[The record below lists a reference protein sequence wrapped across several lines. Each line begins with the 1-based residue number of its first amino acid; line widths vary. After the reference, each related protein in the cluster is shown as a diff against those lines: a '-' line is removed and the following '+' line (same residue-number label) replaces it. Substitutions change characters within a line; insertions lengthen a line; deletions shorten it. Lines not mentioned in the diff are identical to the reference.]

1 MSLAVVILAAGQGT
15 RMRSGWPKALHSV
28 AGQPMIVH
36 ALRAAEGVSDTAP
49 VLVIGA
55 GADQVQELLGE
66 RARYVLQEQRRGTG
80 HALLQAKALLAGRSE
95 AVLVMCGDMPLL
107 RKGTLRRL
115 VERHQQGNAVI
126 TMLTVVREGAQG
138 FGRVLRDESRAVMG
152 IVEEADATP
161 EQLAIREL
169 NTATFCFDASWLWP
183 RLDQIPVSARG
194 EYYLSDLVGM
204 AVAEGSGVEALTVD
218 DPAEVLGVNSRVH
231 LAEVEAAF
239 RRRINDAWMLEG
251 VTIVDPGTTFIGVD
265 VVIGPDTVVQP
276 NTFLEG
282 KTSIGAECRI
292 GPNAVIRDSTLGDR
306 CIVFASVLEGSVLEE
321 GVDVGPFAHLRKGA
335 HLAAGVHMGNF
346 GEIKNSYLGPGT
358 KMGHFSYVGDATI
371 GSKVNL
377 GAGTITCN
385 YDGKQK
391 HHTEIED
398 GAFIGSDTMLVA
410 PLRVGRGARTGAG
423 AVVTRDVPPDS
434 LAYGVPARVK
444 DRVPSTAVSEEVGEP
459 SPRGEVDAAPTEN
472 EEKE

>member
-1 MSLAVVILAAGQGT
+1 
-15 RMRSGWPKALHSV
+15 MRSRIPKALHPV
-28 AGQPMIVH
+28 AGRPMIVH
-36 ALRAAEGVSDTAP
+36 ALRTAEGVGDSAP
-49 VLVIGA
+49 VVVAGA

-66 RARYVLQEQRRGTG
+66 RARYVLQEQQWGTG

-95 AVLVMCGDMPLL
+95 AVLVMCADMPLL
-107 RKGTLRRL
+107 QRETLLRL
-115 VERHQQGNAVI
+115 AERHQKGNAVL
-126 TMLTVVREGAQG
+126 TMLTVVRDDPQG
-138 FGRVLRDESRAVMG
+138 FGRVLRDKAGVVVG

-161 EQLAIREL
+161 GQLAIREL
-169 NTATFCFDASWLWP
+169 DTATFCFDADWLWP
-183 RLDQIPVSARG
+183 RLDQIPVAATG
-194 EYYLSDLVGM
+194 EYYLTGLVGM
-204 AVAEGSGVEALTVD
+204 AVAEGSKVEAMAVD
-218 DPAEVLGVNSRVH
+218 DPVEVLGVNSRVH

-239 RRRINDAWMLEG
+239 RRRINKGWMLEG
-251 VTIVDPGTTFIGVD
+251 VTIVDPAATFIGVD
-265 VVIGPDTVVQP
+265 VVIGPDTVIQP

-292 GPNAVIRDSTLGDR
+292 GPNTVIRDSTLGER
-306 CIVFASVLEGSVLEE
+306 CIVFASVLEGSTLEE

-371 GSKVNL
+371 GSKVNI

-385 YDGKQK
+385 YDGKRK
-391 HHTEIED
+391 HRTEIED

-410 PLRVGRGARTGAG
+410 PLRVGKGARTGAG

-434 LAYGVPARVK
+434 LAFGVPARVK
-444 DRVPSTAVSEEVGEP
+444 NVASAPSAGVDAGEP
-459 SPRGEVDAAPTEN
+459 PPGGARDAVPTEN
-472 EEKE
+472 VEKE

>member
-1 MSLAVVILAAGQGT
+1 VV
-15 RMRSGWPKALHSV
+15 V
-28 AGQPMIVH
+28 
-36 ALRAAEGVSDTAP
+36 
-49 VLVIGA
+49 GA

-66 RARYVLQEQRRGTG
+66 RARYVLQEQQRGTG
-80 HALLQAKALLAGRSE
+80 HALLQARALLAGRSE

-107 RKGTLRRL
+107 QRETLLRL
-115 VERHQQGNAVI
+115 VERHQKGNPVL
-126 TMLTVVREGAQG
+126 TMLTVVREAPQG
-138 FGRVLRDESRAVMG
+138 FGRVLRDEAGAVVG

-161 EQLAIREL
+161 EQRSIREL
-169 NTATFCFDASWLWP
+169 DTATFCFDADWLWS
-183 RLDQIPVSARG
+183 RLDQVPVAPTG
-194 EYYLSDLVGM
+194 EYYLTGLVGM
-204 AVAEGSGVEALTVD
+204 AVAEGSEVAVMAVD
-218 DPAEVLGVNSRVH
+218 DPVEVLGVNSRLH

-239 RRRINDAWMLEG
+239 RRRINEGWMLEG
-251 VTIVDPGTTFIGVD
+251 VTIADPATTFIGVE
-265 VVIGPDTVVQP
+265 VVIGPDSVIQP

-292 GPNAVIRDSTLGDR
+292 GPNTVIRDSTLGER
-306 CIVFASVLEGSVLEE
+306 CIVFASVLEGSILEA

-371 GSKVNL
+371 GSKVNI

-385 YDGKQK
+385 YDGKRK
-391 HHTEIED
+391 HRTEIED

-410 PLRVGRGARTGAG
+410 PLRVGKGARTGAG

-434 LAYGVPARVK
+434 LAFGVPARVK
-444 DRVPSTAVSEEVGEP
+444 DPAASPSGGADAGEAP
-459 SPRGEVDAAPTEN
+459 AGGARDAAPTESG
-472 EEKE
+472 EKE

>member
-15 RMRSGWPKALHSV
+15 RMRSRLPKALHPV

-36 ALRAAEGVSDTAP
+36 AFRAAEGVGDSAP
-49 VLVIGA
+49 VVVVGG

-66 RARYVLQEQRRGTG
+66 RARYVLQKRQQGTG

-95 AVLVMCGDMPLL
+95 VVLVMCADMPLL
-107 RKGTLRRL
+107 KRETLLRL
-115 VERHQQGNAVI
+115 VERHQKGNAVL
-126 TMLTVVREGAQG
+126 TMLTVARDDPQG
-138 FGRVLRDESRAVMG
+138 FGRVLRDGAGAVVG
-152 IVEEADATP
+152 IVEDADATP

-169 NTATFCFDASWLWP
+169 DTATFCFDADWLWP
-183 RLDQIPVSARG
+183 RLDQIPAAATG
-194 EYYLSDLVGM
+194 EYYLTGLVGM
-204 AVAEGSGVEALTVD
+204 AVAEGSKVAAMAVD
-218 DPAEVLGVNSRVH
+218 DSVEVLGVNSRVH

-239 RRRINDAWMLEG
+239 RRRINEGWMLEG
-251 VTIVDPGTTFIGVD
+251 VTIVDPATTFIGAD
-265 VVIGPDTVVQP
+265 VVIGTDTVIQP

-282 KTSIGAECRI
+282 TTSIGAECRI
-292 GPNAVIRDSTLGDR
+292 GPNTVIRDSKLGER
-306 CIVFASVLEGSVLEE
+306 CIVFASVLEGSTLEE

-371 GSKVNL
+371 GSKVNI

-385 YDGKQK
+385 YDGKRK
-391 HHTEIED
+391 HRTEIED

-410 PLRVGRGARTGAG
+410 PLRVGKGARTGAG

-434 LAYGVPARVK
+434 LAFGVPARVK
-444 DRVPSTAVSEEVGEP
+444 DPASPPSAGADASEPLPG
-459 SPRGEVDAAPTEN
+459 RARNAAPTEN
-472 EEKE
+472 VEKE